1 MFSRIHNKLGT
12 AGLVVA
18 IVALVAALAGTAV
31 AAVGLTSQQK
41 KEVKKIAKKF
51 AGKPGPAGAVGPV
64 GPQGPAGPAGKDG
77 ADGTD
82 GTNGTS
88 GKSIVTGTEAAATGN
103 CEGRGGVWVEVE
115 GSGVK
120 KYVCNGEGGEGGS
133 ATQTGLWAFENESS
147 FYMVPISFS
156 PQVENE
162 PNFNL
167 IQWGT
172 TPTAIQGELS
182 ACPGTPSDPE
192 ADPGEFCMYAEEL
205 VDATFSSA
213 NAYTVDR
220 NSGFVIEFSIGSG
233 KLGYGFGSWA
243 VNDSSPAP

>member
-1 MFSRIHNKLGT
+1 MFSRIHNKLGS

-18 IVALVAALAGTAV
+18 IMALVAALAGTAF
-31 AAVGLTSQQK
+31 AAAGLTSQEK

-51 AGKPGPAGAVGPV
+51 AGQPGAAGAIGPV

-77 ADGTD
+77 TN
-82 GTNGTS
+82 GTNG
-88 GKSIVTGTEAAATGN
+88 KNVVTGTEAAATGN

-120 KYVCNGEGGEGGS
+120 KYVCNGAGGAAGS

-147 FYMVPISFS
+147 FYMMPMSF
-156 PQVENE
+156 PRQVENE

-182 ACPGTPSDPE
+182 ACPGTPSNPE
-192 ADPGEFCMYAEEL
+192 AEPGEFCMYAEEL
-205 VDATFSSA
+205 TDATFSTA

-220 NSGFVIEFSIGSG
+220 NSGFVVEFSIGSG

-243 VNDSSPAP
+243 VNDTPPTP

>member
-18 IVALVAALAGTAV
+18 IVALVAAFAGTAI
-31 AAVGLTSQQK
+31 AAVGLNGQQK

-51 AGKPGPAGAVGPV
+51 AGEPGSGGPSGPAGA
-64 GPQGPAGPAGKDG
+64 AGKDG
-77 ADGTD
+77 AN
-82 GTNGTS
+82 GTNGTNGTN
-88 GKSIVTGTEAAATGN
+88 GKSVGTGSEAAATGN

-120 KYVCNGEGGEGGS
+120 KYVCNGEDGEAGS

-147 FYMVPISFS
+147 FYMVPISF
-156 PQVENE
+156 PHQVAGE

-167 IQWGT
+167 IQWGV

-182 ACPGTPSDPE
+182 ACPGSPSNPE
-192 ADPGEFCMYAEEL
+192 AEPGEFCMYAEEL
-205 VDATFSSA
+205 TDATFSTA

-220 NSGFVIEFSIGSG
+220 NSGFVVEFSIGSG
-233 KLGYGFGSWA
+233 KLGYGYGSWA
-243 VNDSSPAP
+243 VNGTPPTP